1 MGLITLPDG
10 RIVPEGGMHRRMPD
24 AGLGLE
30 GERKTSVGQPS
41 VEISIERM
49 VGDTLRRTESPRGGG
64 LERRG
69 Q

>member
-30 GERKTSVGQPS
+30 GERKNFRRATFR
-41 VEISIERM
+41 EISIERM
-49 VGDTLRRTESPRGGG
+49 VGIPSENRISTRGG

>member
-10 RIVPEGGMHRRMPD
+10 RTVPEGGMHRRMPD

-30 GERKTSVGQPS
+30 GKRKTSLEQPS

-49 VGDTLRRTESPRGGG
+49 AGDAPRGTESPRGGG

-69 Q
+69 